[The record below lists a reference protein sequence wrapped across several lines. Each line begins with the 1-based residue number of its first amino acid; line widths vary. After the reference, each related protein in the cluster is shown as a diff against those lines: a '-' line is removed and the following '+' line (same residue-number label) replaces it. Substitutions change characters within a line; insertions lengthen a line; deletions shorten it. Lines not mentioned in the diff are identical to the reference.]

1 MGLGFP
7 LTVED
12 SPSRPLDPEFG
23 LLGRAV
29 LRRYQRGQEGRAGQC
44 DRPPGTANTGDS
56 QQKDVIR
63 INQEGECFVG
73 DFDEKVSE
81 VVGCPGDASFDSG
94 SKANHL
100 LF

>member
-23 LLGRAV
+23 LLGRSV
-29 LRRYQRGQEGRAGQC
+29 LRQYQRGQEGRASQC
-44 DRPPGTANTGDS
+44 DRPPGTANAGDS

-63 INQEGECFVG
+63 INGRREN
-73 DFDEKVSE
+73 VSWE
-81 VVGCPGDASFDSG
+81 ILMGKFPRW
-94 SKANHL
+94 
-100 LF
+100 